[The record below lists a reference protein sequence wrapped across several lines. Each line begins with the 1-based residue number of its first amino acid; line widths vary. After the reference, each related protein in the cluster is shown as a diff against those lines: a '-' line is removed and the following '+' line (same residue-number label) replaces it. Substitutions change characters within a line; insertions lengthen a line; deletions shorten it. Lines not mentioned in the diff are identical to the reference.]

1 MKTILL
7 NLLCMFVLLDV
18 TSCAKKTEEPD
29 TNGEGNA
36 LSVNLILPNVAASGS
51 TVKIQGRGFGNSSG
65 DIQVKFGEVMGEVL
79 DLSDGVISVKV
90 PELAEGAKINVS
102 VLVGGH
108 TSNIK
113 SFRVRKIGELVL
125 AEKDTLEWI
134 ENKSPNIAAI
144 RAGIPAY
151 DEQVVKYIRN
161 GRQLLEVEL
170 GKPVIVAVA
179 DRELPWGFFNFPGIR
194 RSLSG
199 QQISVSWSMSHD
211 NAESYGQ
218 AVSGNSAVS
227 SDEGETWTRVERAP
241 TGGGILLSNGD
252 RITVSTPA
260 AIPVGDL
267 DLPPVLATFQD
278 GSNYDRLFRIYEYDK
293 LPLQVQGTYQHR
305 IKSGTTAWV
314 AERGTLVHP
323 NLARYSDGN
332 LFPVVWWGD
341 MHELS
346 DGIYRGTYPTYETKP
361 GGGIDAS
368 GVTFYKST
376 DLGLTW
382 TKQGNIPYQPDLMLD
397 PNGNKRKAFG
407 WTEPAFAALKNGT
420 FLSVLRTQDGFGES
434 PMYVSTS
441 TNKGVS
447 WTKPKVFTGAGVLP
461 KLLELD
467 NEIVALAS
475 GRPGVQLRFML
486 NNNADDWSE
495 PFEMLPWVPNET
507 FTCGYTGFLKVD
519 DNSFLVVYSDFWHRT
534 PEGERR
540 KAIKV
545 RKVTVKRL

>member
-293 LPLQVQGTYQHR
+293 LPLQVQGAYQHR

>member
-51 TVKIQGRGFGNSSG
+51 IVKIQGNGFGSSPEG
-65 DIQVKFGEVMGEVL
+65 IQVKFGEVMGEVL

-90 PELAEGAKINVS
+90 PEFPEGVKIDVS
-102 VLVGGH
+102 VLVGGY

-125 AEKDTLEWI
+125 AEKDTIEWI

-260 AIPVGDL
+260 AIPVGDI

-293 LPLQVQGTYQHR
+293 LPAQLQGTYQHR

-346 DGIYRGTYPTYETKP
+346 DGIYRGTYPTYEIKP

>member
-1 MKTILL
+1 MNTILW
-7 NLLCMFVLLDV
+7 NLLCMFVLLGV
-18 TSCAKKTEEPD
+18 PSCAKKTEDPD
-29 TNGEGNA
+29 VKVDENG
-36 LSVNLILPNVAASGS
+36 LFVKLILPNVAEAGS
-51 TVKIQGRGFGNSSG
+51 TVQVQGRGFGDNPG
-65 DIQVKFGEVMGEVL
+65 NVQVKFGDVSAEVL
-79 DLSDGVISVKV
+79 EVRRDVISVKV
-90 PELAEGAKINVS
+90 PSLTSGSTVDVHVYI
-102 VLVGGH
+102 GGVAAN
-108 TSNIK
+108 TTK
-113 SFRVRKIGELVL
+113 LRVRDKGESAL

>member
-18 TSCAKKTEEPD
+18 TSCAKKTEDPD
-29 TNGEGNA
+29 VKVEEND
-36 LSVNLILPNVAASGS
+36 LFVKLILPNVAEIGS
-51 TVKIQGRGFGNSSG
+51 TVQIQGRGFGDSQKN
-65 DIQVKFGEVMGEVL
+65 IQVKFDNVGAEILEVRSEA
-79 DLSDGVISVKV
+79 ISVKV
-90 PELAEGAKINVS
+90 PTLTSGSTVS
-102 VLVGGH
+102 VRVYVGSAV
-108 TSNIK
+108 SNTAQL
-113 SFRVRKIGELVL
+113 RVKEGTGPVI
-125 AEKDTLEWI
+125 AQKDTIEWI
-134 ENKSPNIAAI
+134 EKKDPNIATI
-144 RAGIPAY
+144 KAGIASY
-151 DEQVVKYIRN
+151 NERVVKYIRN

-170 GKPVIVAVA
+170 GKPVIAAVA

-199 QQISVSWSMSHD
+199 QQISISWSMSHD

-218 AVSGNSAVS
+218 GVTGNSAVS

-241 TGGGILLSNGD
+241 TGGGILLNNGD
-252 RITVSTPA
+252 RITVTTPV
-260 AIPVGDL
+260 AIPLGDL
-267 DLPPVLATFQD
+267 DLPPVLATMQD

-293 LPLQVQGTYQHR
+293 LPLQLQGTYQLR
-305 IKSGTTAWV
+305 IKKGTTAWV

-323 NLARYSDGN
+323 NLARYADGN

-346 DGIYRGTYPTYETKP
+346 DGIYRGTYPTYEIKP

-382 TKQGNIPYQPDLMLD
+382 VKQGNIPYQPDLMLD
-397 PNGNKRKAFG
+397 PNGSKRKAFG
-407 WTEPAFAALKNGT
+407 WTEPAFIALKNGT
-420 FLSVLRTQDGFGES
+420 FLSVLRTQDGYGES

-467 NEIVALAS
+467 NGIVALAS

-486 NNNADDWSE
+486 NDNADDWSE

-507 FTCGYTGFLKVD
+507 FTCGYTGFLKID
-519 DNSFLVVYSDFWHRT
+519 ANSFLIVYSDFWHST
-534 PEGERR
+534 PEGRR

-545 RKVTVKRL
+545 RKVTVKRT

>member
-18 TSCAKKTEEPD
+18 TSCTKKTEEPD

-36 LSVNLILPNVAASGS
+36 LSVNLILPNVAAAGS
-51 TVKIQGRGFGNSSG
+51 TVKIQGSGFGSSPEG
-65 DIQVKFGEVMGEVL
+65 VQVKFGEIMGEVL

-113 SFRVRKIGELVL
+113 SFRVRKIGELVV
-125 AEKDTLEWI
+125 AEKDTLEWT

-151 DEQVVKYIRN
+151 NEQVVKYIRN
-161 GRQLLEVEL
+161 GHQLLEVEL
-170 GKPVIVAVA
+170 SEPVIVAVA
-179 DRELPWGFFNFPGIR
+179 DRELPWGFFNFPSIR
-194 RSLSG
+194 RAVSG
-199 QQISVSWSMSHD
+199 QMSISWSMSHD

-218 AVSGNSAVS
+218 ATTGNNAVS
-227 SDEGETWTRVERAP
+227 SDEGATWTRAERAP
-241 TGGGILLSNGD
+241 TGGGIVLSNGD
-252 RITVSTPA
+252 RITITTPTA
-260 AIPVGDL
+260 TPLADL
-267 DLPPVLATFQD
+267 ELPAPLATLQD
-278 GSNYDRLFRIYEYDK
+278 GSNYDRIFQIYNYDE
-293 LPLQVQGTYQHR
+293 LPLQLQGTYQAR
-305 IKSGTTAWV
+305 IKKGQTSWV

-323 NLARYSDGN
+323 NLARYADGN

-341 MHELS
+341 MEELS
-346 DGIYRGTYPTYETKP
+346 DGIYRGTYPTFETKP

-376 DLGLTW
+376 DFGLTW

-397 PNGNKRKAFG
+397 PNGNKRNAFG
-407 WTEPAFAALKNGT
+407 WTEPAFIALQNGT

-441 TNKGVS
+441 TNRGINWS
-447 WTKPKVFTGAGVLP
+447 KPKVFTGAGVLP
-461 KLLELD
+461 RLLELD
-467 NEIVALAS
+467 NGIVALAS

-486 NNNADDWSE
+486 NNNTDDWSE
-495 PFEMLPWVPNET
+495 PFEMLPWVPNEV
-507 FTCGYTGFLKVD
+507 FSCGYTQFLKVD